1 MKTIRLAAVLLLL
14 SAASARSAEPAP
26 PHGTVRIVPIH
37 SEALAGNRLG
47 DPADQKF
54 AVYLPPSYA
63 AGAKRYPVVYLLHGI
78 ADTYEVWTELWK
90 IPALLDRL
98 IAEKKIGEM
107 IVVMPNGR
115 NRFLGSYYLNSTT
128 TGRWSDYIADEI
140 VGAVDKEFRTIAT
153 REGRGIMGH
162 SMGGFGAVHFAMT
175 RSELFSAAYAI
186 SPCCLDA
193 VGDIGWGNQA
203 AWIGAMAFHSPAD
216 ADAALAKG
224 DFYPVAA
231 YGLTAAMIPDASSP
245 TFARM
250 PMKMDHGMA
259 MPSDPVYTAFV
270 DQFPVQQ
277 VRAFRDNL
285 KSLRGFGIEYGT
297 SDQFAD
303 IPPGVTRF
311 TNALSELRVPYTLDV
326 YDGDHRKKVVER
338 MATIIFPFFS
348 RLLDPAR

>member
-1 MKTIRLAAVLLLL
+1 MKPVRLAAVLLLL
-14 SAASARSAEPAP
+14 CAASARSAEPAP

-37 SEALAGNRLG
+37 SAALEGNKLG

-63 AGAKRYPVVYLLHGI
+63 SGSKHYPVVYLLHGI
-78 ADTYEVWTELWK
+78 ADTYEVWTDAWK

-98 IAEKKIGEM
+98 IAEKKIAEF
-107 IVVMPNGR
+107 ILVMPNAR
-115 NRFLGSYYLNSTT
+115 NRLLGSYYLNSSA

-140 VGAVDKEFRTIAT
+140 VGAVDREFRTIAT
-153 REGRGIMGH
+153 REGRGVVGH

-175 RSELFSAAYAI
+175 RAEVFSAAYAI

-203 AWIGAMAFHSPAD
+203 AWIGAMGFHSPAD
-216 ADAALAKG
+216 ADATLAKG
-224 DFYPVAA
+224 EFYPVAA
-231 YGLTAAMIPDASSP
+231 YGLTAAMIPDPSSP

-250 PMKMDHGMA
+250 PMTMDHGMA
-259 MPSDPVYTAFV
+259 MPSDPAYTAFV
-270 DQFPVQQ
+270 DQFPAQN
-277 VRAFRDNL
+277 VRAARESL
-285 KSLRGFGIEYGT
+285 KSLRGLAFDYGT

-303 IPPGVTRF
+303 VPAGVTNF
-311 TNALSELRVPYTLDV
+311 TRALGELRIPYTLDV
-326 YDGDHRKKVVER
+326 YDGDHRKKVVDR

-348 RLLDPAR
+348 RLLEPAR